1 MANETP
7 DLGIPAAALDQP
19 VAPVDVAPDD
29 VAQAVTF
36 NDAAVAAATDG
47 PSPTD
52 GDTAGGRCPWCS
64 AGLALGAGLPSCPSC
79 GAQLSGDDNAAM
91 PGLTE
96 VVPVAMKKAVSAEPV
111 RRSRLLAWI
120 SGDMIDEASETA
132 ATTEAL
138 ALPSR
143 DVRREILR
151 IELESAGLPI
161 PSALLAPDVELDVA
175 LEAATLEAAALEA
188 AAPADQASTAA

>member
-1 MANETP
+1 MANESP
-7 DLGIPAAALDQP
+7 DLGIPAAVQDQP
-19 VAPVDVAPDD
+19 VAPVDVTPDN
-29 VAQAVTF
+29 VTQAVTF
-36 NDAAVAAATDG
+36 NDAAVAAATDAPG
-47 PSPTD
+47 ATD
-52 GDTAGGRCPWCS
+52 GDAAGGRCPWCS

-79 GAQLSGDDNAAM
+79 GAQLSGDDNTTM
-91 PGLTE
+91 PGLTQ
-96 VVPVAMKKAVSAEPV
+96 VVPVAMRKAVSAEPV

-120 SGDMIDEASETA
+120 SGEMIDEPSESA

-161 PSALLAPDVELDVA
+161 PPALIAPDPATEA
-175 LEAATLEAAALEA
+175 AEAATAAA
-188 AAPADQASTAA
+188 DQTSTAA